1 MDAETWYPDDD
12 DEVRKMQPSHASGE
26 MPCQGWAVV
35 VSRS

>member
-1 MDAETWYPDDD
+1 MDAETWYHEED
-12 DEVRKMQPSHASGE
+12 DEVRKMQSKDASGD